1 MRIETLS
8 LRTRLGR
15 RVFLLFVICALLPIG
30 VTSLLSF
37 THAERVTREQQAERL
52 RDFSETYGL
61 AVLQRLEM
69 ADGAIQLMK
78 RSAAAATADSL
89 RTSLELA
96 TFVRAVAV
104 VDESGSSIIASG
116 SFESL
121 PQPDVQARER
131 LAAGKVW
138 LAVSPRGEAESA
150 SVFIVSSGTGPT
162 PTALLYFEL
171 EPEFVFG
178 DPAHLP
184 YRTEVRVTTL
194 RGETLHRGAALETV
208 VVDGKV
214 GDSDGSVAAAGEP
227 AILATA
233 SWELFLGGRFAVAS
247 WLIETSQPRARYGD
261 GDSGLLGIFPWTIA
275 GALVI
280 VVLVSSIQ
288 IRLSLVPL
296 DELLKGTRRIAA
308 RDFET
313 KVLIRSRDEFGEL
326 ADSFNR
332 MSESLRVQ
340 FKALEALAE
349 IDRLILS
356 APSIERILDTL
367 LRQVRQVADCA
378 CVSVTLI
385 DPDGRSHGRVYL
397 DDGER
402 GAAHDVKRVL
412 LGTDLDALSD
422 AGDGKLIDLGAEQP
436 VPAYAM
442 HVAHNGARWALVQP
456 VRGMN
461 GLVAILTL
469 GYAHANSDAG
479 FRRNFARDFADRLAV
494 AHSNLE
500 REERLYRQ
508 AHYDDL
514 TGMPNRQLFK
524 DRLQHEIA
532 RAGRA
537 GESLAL
543 LYIDLDN
550 FKRVNDTLGHD
561 AGDEL
566 LRVVGARL
574 AACVKQS
581 DTVARLGGD
590 EFVIVLGGL
599 PGPEPATKAAERI
612 LAELSIPLE
621 IRKREFRGKASI
633 GIAMFPD
640 DGSTLEELLKNADTA
655 MYRAKAEGRGRATFF
670 EAHMNA
676 RAMERWSLETGLHR
690 ALQQRQFVL
699 HFQPQLHLGSGALSG
714 IEALIRW
721 SCPVRGQREPAE
733 FIPAAEES
741 GLIVDIGNWV
751 LNEACEQ
758 HRRWH
763 RDGFEVPQIAI
774 NVSADQLR
782 HPEFIDNVKGALLR
796 SDTPP
801 WALELEI
808 TESVLLRDEE
818 RTSRVLAELVELGVT
833 LALDD
838 FGTGYSSLGYLR
850 RYPMQVIK
858 IDRSFVMDL
867 PDSHDASAITSAVV
881 AMARTLGKRT
891 VAEGI
896 ETTAQLNFLKA
907 LGCDCGQ
914 GYLFSKPLPA
924 DELAQFIA
932 AHRATSLNI
941 VDKAADAFSQGKADL
956 RK

>member
-30 VTSLLSF
+30 VTSVLAF
-37 THAERVTREQQAERL
+37 THAERVTRERQAERL
-52 RDFSETYGL
+52 RDYSENYGL
-61 AVLQRLEM
+61 AMLQRLEM
-69 ADGAIQLMK
+69 ADAAMRLLE
-78 RSAAAATADSL
+78 RSGVAATTDTL
-89 RTSLELA
+89 RASLELA
-96 TFVRAVAV
+96 TFVRAAAIS
-104 VDESGSSIIASG
+104 DASG
-116 SFESL
+116 SLSIATGSIDSL
-121 PQPDVQARER
+121 PRPDAPARER
-131 LAAGKVW
+131 LAVGEHW
-138 LAVSPRGEAESA
+138 LAVAPGGEAQSA
-150 SVFIVSSGTGPT
+150 RIFLVSSVTG
-162 PTALLYFEL
+162 AALSELLYFEL
-171 EPEFVFG
+171 DPNFVFG

-184 YRTEVRVTTL
+184 FRTEVRVTTL
-194 RGETLHRGAALETV
+194 RGETLHHGAAMETV
-208 VVDGKV
+208 VADGKV
-214 GDSDGSVAAAGEP
+214 DNTGEP
-227 AILATA
+227 AGVGGEADVLAAA
-233 SWELFLGGRFAVAS
+233 SWELFLGGRFAVPS
-247 WLIETSQPRARYGD
+247 WIIETTQPRARSGD

-288 IRLSLVPL
+288 IRRSLVPL
-296 DELLKGTRRIAA
+296 DELLRGTRRIAA
-308 RDFET
+308 RDFDT
-313 KVLIRSRDEFGEL
+313 QVRIYSRDEFGEL
-326 ADSFNR
+326 AASFNQ
-332 MSESLRVQ
+332 MSDSLRVQ
-340 FKALEALAE
+340 FKAFEALAE

-367 LRQVRQVADCA
+367 LKQVRQVADCA

-385 DPDGRSHGRVYL
+385 DPDGRSHGRVYV
-397 DDGER
+397 DDGEH
-402 GAAHDVKRVL
+402 GAAQDVKRVL
-412 LGTDLDALSD
+412 LGNDLEALSTE
-422 AGDGKLIDLGAEQP
+422 GDGKLIDLGADQP
-436 VPAYAM
+436 IPAYAT
-442 HVAHNGARWALVQP
+442 HVAHSGARWALVQP

-469 GYAHANSDAG
+469 GFVHTSADGA

-494 AHSNLE
+494 ALSNLE

-532 RAGRA
+532 LAGRA

-543 LYIDLDN
+543 LYVDLDN

-566 LRVVGARL
+566 LRIVGARL

-599 PGPEPATKAAERI
+599 PGPEPAAKAAERI
-612 LAELSIPLE
+612 LAELAIPLE

-633 GIAMFPD
+633 GIAMYPD
-640 DGSTLEELLKNADTA
+640 DGTTLEELLKNADTA
-655 MYRAKAEGRGRATFF
+655 MFRAKAEGRGRATFF
-670 EAHMNA
+670 EASMNA

-690 ALQQRQFVL
+690 ALQQRQFIL
-699 HFQPQLHLGSGALSG
+699 HYQPQLHLASGALSG
-714 IEALIRW
+714 AEALIRW
-721 SCPVRGQREPAE
+721 ACPLRGRRAPAE

-751 LNEACEQ
+751 MNEACEQ
-758 HRRWH
+758 HRRW
-763 RDGFEVPQIAI
+763 RRQGVEVPLIAI
-774 NVSADQLR
+774 NVSPDQLR
-782 HPEFIDNVKGALLR
+782 HADFVENVKAALLR

-808 TESVLLRDEE
+808 TESVLLSEQE
-818 RTSRVLAELVELGVT
+818 RATRALSELVELGVS

-858 IDRSFVMDL
+858 IDRSFVTDL
-867 PDSHDASAITSAVV
+867 PDNADAAAIASAVV

-891 VAEGI
+891 IAEGI
-896 ETTAQLNFLKA
+896 ETTAQLDFLKS
-907 LGCDCGQ
+907 LGCECGQ
-914 GYLFSKPLPA
+914 GFLFAHPMPA
-924 DELAQFIA
+924 EELAQFVA
-932 AHRATSLNI
+932 EHRASVAKKGPDPFGTAQPDL
-941 VDKAADAFSQGKADL
+941 SQK
-956 RK
+956 RV

>member
-1 MRIETLS
+1 MRIETFS

-30 VTSLLSF
+30 VTSLLSL
-37 THAERVTREQQAERL
+37 THVQQVTRDKQMERL
-52 RDFSETYGL
+52 KDFSETYGL
-61 AVLQRLEM
+61 AVLQRLEA
-69 ADGAIQLMK
+69 ADATIELIARTESAESIESLDASLAIVPFI
-78 RSAAAATADSL
+78 RAAAILDPSGSVI
-89 RTSLELA
+89 RTSG
-96 TFVRAVAV
+96 V
-104 VDESGSSIIASG
+104 VEM
-116 SFESL
+116 L
-121 PQPDVQARER
+121 PQPDAQARQK
-131 LAAGKVW
+131 LAAGEHW
-138 LAVSPRGEAESA
+138 LAVLSRGDAESA
-150 SVFIVSSGTGPT
+150 RVFIVTSVATSSLPG
-162 PTALLYFEL
+162 LRYFQL
-171 EPEFVFG
+171 DPQFVFG
-178 DPAHLP
+178 DPSHLP
-184 YRTEVRVTTL
+184 YRTDVRVATMA
-194 RGETLHRGAALETV
+194 GETLHHGTATESLE
-208 VVDGKV
+208 VDGNA
-214 GDSDGSVAAAGEP
+214 GSHSAVSSAAVTY
-227 AILATA
+227 ATA
-233 SWELFLGGRFAVAS
+233 SWELFLAGRFAVPS
-247 WLIETSQPRARYGD
+247 WLIETSQPQASYGD
-261 GDSGLLGIFPWTIA
+261 GDSGLLDIFPWTIA

-280 VVLVSSIQ
+280 VLLVSSIQ
-288 IRLSLVPL
+288 IRRSLVPL
-296 DELLKGTRRIAA
+296 DELLKGTRRVAA
-308 RDFET
+308 RDFTTRVRIE
-313 KVLIRSRDEFGEL
+313 SRDEFGEL
-326 ADSFNR
+326 AESFNT
-332 MSESLRVQ
+332 MSDNLGAQ

-356 APSIERILDTL
+356 APSIERILETL
-367 LRQVRQVADCA
+367 LRLVRQVAGCS

-402 GAAHDVKRVL
+402 GAHRDVKRIL
-412 LGTDLDALSD
+412 LGPVIDAF
-422 AGDGKLIDLGAEQP
+422 GDTEGKLIDLSTEQP

-456 VRGMN
+456 VRAMN
-461 GLVAILTL
+461 DLVAILTL
-469 GYAHANSDAG
+469 GYAQTGADANSS
-479 FRRNFARDFADRLAV
+479 RSFARDFADRLAV
-494 AHSNLE
+494 ALSNLE
-500 REERLYRQ
+500 REERLYQQ

-566 LRVVGARL
+566 LRVVGARV
-574 AACVKQS
+574 AACVKLS

-599 PGPEPATKAAERI
+599 PGPEPAAKAAERI
-612 LAELSIPLE
+612 LAELAIPLE

-633 GIAMFPD
+633 GIAMYPN
-640 DGSTLEELLKNADTA
+640 DGTTLEELLKNADTA
-655 MYRAKAEGRGRATFF
+655 MYRAKAEGRGRFTFF

-676 RAMERWSLETGLHR
+676 RALERWSLETGLHR

-699 HFQPQLHLGSGALSG
+699 HFQPQLHLESGALSG
-714 IEALIRW
+714 AEALIRW
-721 SCPVRGQREPAE
+721 HPPGRAPRSPAE

-758 HRRWH
+758 FQRWR
-763 RDGFEVPQIAI
+763 RDGVDIPQIAI

-782 HPEFIDNVKGALLR
+782 KADFVDNVKAALAR
-796 SDTPP
+796 TDTPP

-808 TESVLLRDEE
+808 TESVLLTEEE
-818 RTSRVLAELVELGVT
+818 RTSRALKELVELGVS

-838 FGTGYSSLGYLR
+838 FGTGYSSLSYLR

-858 IDRSFVMDL
+858 IDRSFVIDL
-867 PDSHDASAITSAVV
+867 PHSPDASAIASAVV
-881 AMARTLGKRT
+881 AMARSLGKRT
-891 VAEGI
+891 IAEGI
-896 ETTAQLNFLKA
+896 ETPAQLEFLKS
-907 LGCDCGQ
+907 LGCDSGQ

-924 DELAQFIA
+924 DELAGFVTA
-932 AHRATSLNI
+932 RRASTESTDRPA
-941 VDKAADAFSQGKADL
+941 VATCARTRA
-956 RK
+956 